1 MAVGRTQTVYD
12 WDVGGYR
19 EDSQDLG
26 ERENLEPLTLT
37 SLQTSEKTK
46 KSQSVMFPPGLVS
59 FGATLEIRA
68 RGVAR
73 RRGLPGTLHLYPKS
87 STGLD
92 ISLMRFGTTFCSAK
106 TLASVKATMR

>member
-37 SLQTSEKTK
+37 SLQASEKK
-46 KSQSVMFPPGLVS
+46 QKVSEHRVPSRISVLWSDP
-59 FGATLEIRA
+59 
-68 RGVAR
+68 
-73 RRGLPGTLHLYPKS
+73 
-87 STGLD
+87 
-92 ISLMRFGTTFCSAK
+92 
-106 TLASVKATMR
+106 